1 MSKLIYS
8 FNVNDKE
15 KNKIYNSQIPDNL
28 IKIKPLNLDY
38 SNRCIIGEIIYS
50 IYSKR
55 GFSAEEIYRNGA
67 NERYQNVKAIFN
79 DIALNIP
86 NLNISCIAET
96 SKNLSQQDQYAQRRE
111 NNFKAGKIGVITGI
125 AYLKKD
131 IKMATIASAEAAALV
146 RNMLSDKNTKNNKN
160 FEEYIIKTL
169 EQYGLD
175 DKIIKK
181 EILPLE
187 KNMRNKS
194 TILLNNKQIQ
204 SARR

>member
-1 MSKLIYS
+1 MEDERNKKLIIASFATKAFVYAANTGVEFFLNKKENYQVSKSIYDLANYCCFDESSSTVLNKDLQVEMSKLIYS

-96 SKNLSQQDQYAQRRE
+96 SKNLSQ
-111 NNFKAGKIGVITGI
+111 
-125 AYLKKD
+125 
-131 IKMATIASAEAAALV
+131 
-146 RNMLSDKNTKNNKN
+146 
-160 FEEYIIKTL
+160 
-169 EQYGLD
+169 
-175 DKIIKK
+175 
-181 EILPLE
+181 
-187 KNMRNKS
+187 
-194 TILLNNKQIQ
+194 
-204 SARR
+204 